1 MAESLINSIARLR
14 VIEKRL
20 LTREAVSRLAAAKD
34 YEECLKILS
43 ESGYG
48 MKSDPDEPDRAE
60 AMIRAELGE
69 AYSVTEE
76 LMPKHFAPVLEV
88 FRMRHDIT
96 NIKLLYKLRLLGA
109 ELDKAE
115 LGFGG
120 IYDGDKLKAAVKKG
134 DYSMLPKTIAA
145 ALEELDVDT
154 YRSADPQA
162 VSVKLDGAYMKY
174 AMGLKNQFVK
184 KYFSALADF
193 TNLIA
198 ILRDVPDER
207 LLPAGDYSAAE
218 LKRFREAL
226 SDSKEKAAALL
237 KSPLEISEVKERIR
251 AAFSE
256 YLKTGAVAPVE
267 KARDEYLIGLASGN
281 RSDIDSP
288 APIVGYL
295 LAREREAEV
304 VRLILTA
311 KRSGIPAS
319 VIEERSM
326 ALYG

>member
-20 LTREAVSRLAAAKD
+20 LTKEAVSRLASAKD
-34 YEECLKILS
+34 HEECLKILA

-48 MKSDPDEPDRAE
+48 LKADPDETDRTE

-69 AYSVTEE
+69 AYALTDE
-76 LMPKHFAPVLEV
+76 LMPARFKPVLEA
-88 FRMRHDIT
+88 FRMRHDVT

-109 ELDKAE
+109 DLDKAE

-120 IYDGDKLKAAVKKG
+120 VYDGDKLKAAVKKG
-134 DYSMLPKTIAA
+134 DYSMLPKAIAS
-145 ALEELDVDT
+145 ALEELDVIT

-162 VSVKLDGAYMKY
+162 VSTKLDGAFIKY
-174 AMGLKNQFVK
+174 AEGINNPFVK
-184 KYFSALADF
+184 KYFSALSDL
-193 TNLIA
+193 TNVIA
-198 ILRDVPDER
+198 VIRGVPAER
-207 LLPAGDYSAAE
+207 LLPTGEYSAEE
-218 LKRFREAL
+218 LKRFRETLA
-226 SDSKEKAAALL
+226 DSKEKAQGLL
-237 KSPLEISEVKERIR
+237 KSPLETSPLKERVR
-251 AAFSE
+251 AAFGE
-256 YLKTGAVAPVE
+256 YLKSGTVAPIE
-267 KARDEYLIGLASGN
+267 KARDEYLIGLAAEN

-304 VRLILTA
+304 IRLILTA